1 MTSLDETAIGRGI
14 PPDIQACIENFAT
27 FDAIESTN
35 SYMLQVPVPGP
46 GKMNI
51 AATTNQTAGR
61 GRQGKTWSSPAGSGL
76 CMSLAYTFASHVRD
90 LPALTLALGLAAHKA
105 LQDLG
110 GRGVQL
116 KWPNDLMSGDGKLA
130 GILTEVQEQSLDG
143 ATIVAGIGVNVDLGE
158 DFLAASEKEWDRCA
172 IDMKSVCDVLPS
184 FNAIV
189 VGLVTQFFT
198 AFRDY
203 EASGFAPL
211 AVHWSKYDWLSG
223 RTIQVQTANSNV
235 TGIALGVAKDGALLL
250 QTEDDGEQRIRSGT
264 IASVDAPVAAP

>member
-110 GRGVQL
+110 ARGVQL

-264 IASVDAPVAAP
+264 IASVDAQVAAP